1 LTPFVETC
9 PYAVAFLQ
17 PCQKLACVLCACLL
31 GASSL
36 AGLPRTVY
44 AKINTTTNPPQPMR
58 EQNKHNIIRTDCQ
71 APSHP
76 SAFHDFRFSG
86 FCSTLF
92 ATLLLQCAFVAAFG
106 TKLSPEHVVPS
117 FRLFLVGHIC
127 AGRAH
132 QEQINMHRENMKKN
146 CAESGP
152 ENETVIWS
160 SFPSTLRC
168 NTVFVFRP
176 RAQK

>member
-1 LTPFVETC
+1 MTPFVETC

-92 ATLLLQCAFVAAFG
+92 ATLLLQCAFVAAYG

-117 FRLFLVGHIC
+117 FRLFLVGHIF
-127 AGRAH
+127 AGRAY
-132 QEQINMHRENMKKN
+132 QEQKPKLVNKIKKSFQNMGLKM
-146 CAESGP
+146 
-152 ENETVIWS
+152 
-160 SFPSTLRC
+160 
-168 NTVFVFRP
+168 RP
-176 RAQK
+176 